1 MQFVFILTESSSS
14 CSYSVEGM
22 PMDCEVRRWSHN
34 LATFCLGCGPN
45 NGSKVTSRVK
55 SFFLWPK
62 QVVWLYVCQH
72 SNSHLWLGNSSPTSQ
87 PRSLANSEDR
97 ILSLKK
103 CVCVWSLL
111 AAHWAAKRLHNR
123 VVGCQLV
130 IFVPVN
136 LAILMNLEAEF
147 AITRSPYLPL
157 MEETTSHASP
167 KAPLPRSFCFIWTK
181 CCAQRFWTICSANDK
196 TY

>member
-1 MQFVFILTESSSS
+1 MQFVFILTESSSSSS

-62 QVVWLYVCQH
+62 QVMWLNVCQH
-72 SNSHLWLGNSSPTSQ
+72 SLVTCDLGILLPPHSQGAWPT
-87 PRSLANSEDR
+87 PRIAYYY
-97 ILSLKK
+97 

-136 LAILMNLEAEF
+136 LAILMNLKAEF

-167 KAPLPRSFCFIWTK
+167 KVPLPSSFCFVYFPT
-181 CCAQRFWTICSANDK
+181 
-196 TY
+196 